1 MEKTADRKK
10 ERQKAF
16 VASEASLE
24 AKKKSSKPPK
34 NEPESVSAL
43 GERLKAKASE
53 KKRVAEVSVEQYL
66 LPKKKAKADSG
77 SGEEMQPK
85 KWKKR
90 KP

>member
-1 MEKTADRKK
+1 MEKTADRKR

-16 VASEASLE
+16 VASEASQE
-24 AKKKSSKPPK
+24 EKKKSSKPPK

-43 GERLKAKASE
+43 GERLKANASG
-53 KKRVAEVSVEQYL
+53 KKRVTETSVEQYL
-66 LPKKKAKADSG
+66 QPKKKTKADSG
-77 SGEEMQPK
+77 SGEEVQPK